1 MKLLLGFKRDSR
13 LFVIGQFD
21 GNRFIRPHDQ
31 WNDERLHQESTT
43 IKTVQ
48 YFINEEGNRY
58 FEISKHSVF
67 SVSDFRNSNFDKSK
81 LKFKMK

>member
-58 FEISKHSVF
+58 FEISKHITS
-67 SVSDFRNSNFDKSK
+67 
-81 LKFKMK
+81 

>member
-13 LFVIGQFD
+13 LSVIGQFD

-31 WNDERLHQESTT
+31 RNDERLHQESTT

-48 YFINEEGNRY
+48 YFNNEEGNRY
-58 FEISKHSVF
+58 FEISKH
-67 SVSDFRNSNFDKSK
+67 NFIKTYRCLISETQISTY
-81 LKFKMK
+81 LN